1 MHPKAKAERDDF
13 DRVGLPKILHYM
25 QVNFA
30 HPEHFSGNF
39 TKDIVPIG
47 ESKIWE
53 FAVETNLEAQEAELH
68 WENYFQNAPNKQ
80 LLLYDT
86 EAEKIIDMKGLSYYK
101 FYLSKERKFKVYYG
115 DAGFIRENL
124 KPERISVLAN
134 TPNPFSE
141 YTRISFAL
149 PQSLNNYQV
158 DVLIFDING
167 KQVAQLGGKTYESGF
182 YQLEWDG
189 TNGFGKRLPSGVYI
203 ARTHINSSRVSQA
216 YTLKMILQ

>member
-1 MHPKAKAERDDF
+1 
-13 DRVGLPKILHYM
+13 
-25 QVNFA
+25 
-30 HPEHFSGNF
+30 
-39 TKDIVPIG
+39 
-47 ESKIWE
+47 
-53 FAVETNLEAQEAELH
+53 
-68 WENYFQNAPNKQ
+68 
-80 LLLYDT
+80 
-86 EAEKIIDMKGLSYYK
+86 
-101 FYLSKERKFKVYYG
+101 VYYG